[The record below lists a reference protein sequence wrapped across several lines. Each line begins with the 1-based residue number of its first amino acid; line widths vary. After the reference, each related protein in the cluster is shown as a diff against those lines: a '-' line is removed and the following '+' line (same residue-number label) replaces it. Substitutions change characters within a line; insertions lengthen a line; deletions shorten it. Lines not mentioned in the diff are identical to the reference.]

1 MKLSDFDFN
10 LPEDLIA
17 LEPVKPRDSS
27 KLLRISSSDIYED
40 TTFDNLTSYL
50 SKGDI
55 LVVNDTR
62 VIPSKI
68 FGYKVNLEKE
78 LTKISFTFYENRENG
93 QWKAL
98 SRPARKI
105 NKNDLIFFKKDE
117 HNFHNL
123 FAQIV
128 DKDKGEVTFDFASD
142 NERFIEILNE
152 SGEIMLP
159 PYITSKRAIKIEDN
173 DDYQTIFQ
181 NNVQQKL

>member
-17 LEPVKPRDSS
+17 LNPVKPRDSS

-40 TTFDNLTSYL
+40 TTFDKLTNYL
-50 SKGDI
+50 KRGDV

-68 FGYKVNLEKE
+68 FGYKINAEKE
-78 LTKISFTFYENRENG
+78 LTRISFTFYENRENG

-105 NKNDLIFFKKDE
+105 NKNDLIFF
-117 HNFHNL
+117 
-123 FAQIV
+123 
-128 DKDKGEVTFDFASD
+128 
-142 NERFIEILNE
+142 
-152 SGEIMLP
+152 
-159 PYITSKRAIKIEDN
+159 
-173 DDYQTIFQ
+173 
-181 NNVQQKL
+181 